1 MAQPLPYMA
10 LKDAPVQIR
19 RAATVAQIAS
29 SLTRALGILFTTLI
43 IATLPTWVPGLLAHQ
58 TIPVA
63 QLVLAIGTIIVSNKG
78 SRIREEIA
86 ERQFQKARSSTFTT
100 AILGFIVG
108 GILPGI
114 LYLYLYTRIGNV
126 MVKRTPDDPR
136 TVYLL
141 PHPSEGLFLG
151 RYLGW
156 IAAYLLVLYIGYTQ
170 LSPGLRE
177 VSDWLSPVLGVHF
190 NTMIVALFLVFTNP
204 LTYLPLLYLWSFA
217 GFLGGLIAGGKI
229 RRGFLVGMTVF
240 LSTLGALGLAALAIY
255 QNVNLST
262 LSSLPPP
269 PPGFSIISAT
279 TGPVAGDIIPILIQG
294 TGPTSQMVIQDI
306 ILTMIR
312 NAGLVFAVAT
322 ISGRAASLFWQ
333 GDVFILKTFWKMI
346 KTKKP
351 ALPQNA
357 GDLPK
362 KGILLL
368 ALAILLL
375 IPTPHTTQPS
385 TITQAPPSGPY
396 QQNLAI
402 GLDMLGAP
410 NASLRMTNLDLSSKG
425 LVLDNNYAGNNL
437 SLFIINNNYSQ
448 SLSTN
453 SGLGIPSFIL
463 ALFSQPALI
472 TFYTGDPAT
481 TRGESDNVAA
491 QFSQALGVRF
501 TKAFA
506 IPSGQGTVTIYAPN
520 PELTNNDALTRV
532 LGLLPSSSFS
542 TLIKP
547 ANLQSQQYFA
557 AIGLA
562 SISLPAPLNK
572 TPTQAFSFILNTQFP
587 RQFYKAGQHYLSLKT
602 LLGFQTGIVG
612 DTNSN
617 ASIVSISFQRGTILY
632 SPLGQIPPSNPIYD
646 NFTATYIYNA
656 TITPRSDFAA
666 NFTYPFAP
674 KITIQ
679 KTVSPP
685 SGPLGT
691 SHNIVVMIQN
701 FDNVTVT
708 NLNVTDDE
716 APFSYQK
723 TLQISPSGVQTGQ
736 FASFPPGQ
744 TQFLSYTA
752 TTKSSGTYVLSPA
765 TTEFVWQAP
774 NGTWIRYTV
783 TTDNPLIS
791 SSSGPWTQFTRTFS
805 DLQPYSYLLLL
816 PLLLT
821 PIIETL
827 KLVGRHR
834 KRKPEPWVNAPI
846 EPQNTPPPAPAQAE
860 PNRSVHTPN
869 STSP

>member
-1 MAQPLPYMA
+1 MA

-19 RAATVAQIAS
+19 RAATVAQIGN
-29 SLTRALGILFTTLI
+29 SLTRGLGILFTTLI
-43 IATLPTWVPGLLAHQ
+43 IATLPTWVPGILAHQ
-58 TIPVA
+58 TTPVA
-63 QLVLAIGTIIVSNKG
+63 LLVLAIGTIIVSNKG

-100 AILGFIVG
+100 SILGFMVG

-114 LYLYLYTRIGNV
+114 LYIYLYTRIGNV
-126 MVKRTPDDPR
+126 MVKRTPDDPK

-141 PHPSEGLFLG
+141 PHPSEGIFLG

-156 IAAYLLVLYIGYTQ
+156 IAAIT
-170 LSPGLRE
+170 
-177 VSDWLSPVLGVHF
+177 
-190 NTMIVALFLVFTNP
+190 
-204 LTYLPLLYLWSFA
+204 
-217 GFLGGLIAGGKI
+217 
-229 RRGFLVGMTVF
+229 
-240 LSTLGALGLAALAIY
+240 IY
-255 QNVNLST
+255 QNVSLSA
-262 LSSLPPP
+262 LSNLPPP

-279 TGPVAGDIIPILIQG
+279 TGPVASDIIPLHIQG
-294 TGPTSQMVIQDI
+294 SSPTSQMVIQDI

-333 GDVFILKTFWKMI
+333 GDVFILKTFWRMI
-346 KTKKP
+346 KTKKTI
-351 ALPQNA
+351 LPENTSTSNI
-357 GDLPK
+357 PK

-368 ALAILLL
+368 ALAILLF
-375 IPTPHTTQPS
+375 IPSPRIAPPS
-385 TITQAPPSGPY
+385 TIIQAPPSGPY
-396 QQNLAI
+396 QQTLAI

-410 NASLRMTNLDLSSKG
+410 NASLRMINLDLSSRG

-437 SLFIINNNYSQ
+437 SIFVINNNYSQ
-448 SLSTN
+448 PLGTGSA
-453 SGLGIPSFIL
+453 LGIPSFIL
-463 ALFSQPALI
+463 GLFSQPALI

-481 TRGESDNVAA
+481 TRGESDHVAA
-491 QFSQALGVRF
+491 QFSQALGVDF
-501 TKAFA
+501 TKALA

-547 ANLQSQQYFA
+547 ASLQNLQYFA

-562 SISLPAPLNK
+562 TISLPAPLNR
-572 TPTQAFSFILNTQFP
+572 TPSQAFSFFLNTQFP
-587 RQFYKAGQHYLSLKT
+587 REFYKTGQHYLSLKT
-602 LLGFQTGIVG
+602 LFGFQTGIVG

-632 SPLGQIPPSNPIYD
+632 SPLGQMPPFNPIYN
-646 NFTATYIYNA
+646 NFTATYRYNA
-656 TITPRSDFAA
+656 TVTPRSDFAA

-674 KITIQ
+674 NITIQ
-679 KTVSPP
+679 KTVNPP

-691 SHNIVVMIQN
+691 AHNIVVMIQN

-708 NLNVTDDE
+708 NLNVTDDQ
-716 APFSYQK
+716 APSSYQK

-736 FASFPPGQ
+736 FSSFPPGQ
-744 TQFLSYTA
+744 TQFLNYTA
-752 TTKSSGTYVLSPA
+752 TRQSSGIYVLSPPTA
-765 TTEFVWQAP
+765 DFVWQAP
-774 NGTWIRYTV
+774 NGTNIRYTV
-783 TTDNPLIS
+783 TTDEPLIS
-791 SSSGPWTQFTRTFS
+791 SSSGPWTQFTRTFT

-827 KLVGRHR
+827 KLVSRHR
-834 KRKPEPWVNAPI
+834 RKNPEPWVNAPVK
-846 EPQNTPPPAPAQAE
+846 PQNTQPPQPAQAG
-860 PNRSVHTPN
+860 PDKPADTP
-869 STSP
+869 SPANP

>member
-1 MAQPLPYMA
+1 
-10 LKDAPVQIR
+10 
-19 RAATVAQIAS
+19 
-29 SLTRALGILFTTLI
+29 
-43 IATLPTWVPGLLAHQ
+43 
-58 TIPVA
+58 
-63 QLVLAIGTIIVSNKG
+63 
-78 SRIREEIA
+78 
-86 ERQFQKARSSTFTT
+86 
-100 AILGFIVG
+100 
-108 GILPGI
+108 
-114 LYLYLYTRIGNV
+114 
-126 MVKRTPDDPR
+126 MVKRTPDDPK

-141 PHPSEGLFLG
+141 PHPSEGIFLG

-204 LTYLPLLYLWSFA
+204 LTYPPLLYLWTFA

-229 RRGFLVGMTVF
+229 RRGFLVAMTVF

-255 QNVNLST
+255 QNTNLPM
-262 LSSLPPP
+262 LSGLPPP

-279 TGPVAGDIIPILIQG
+279 TGPVAGDVIPILIQG
-294 TGPTSQMVIQDI
+294 SSPTSQMVIQDI
-306 ILTMIR
+306 VLTMIR
-312 NAGLVFAVAT
+312 NSGLVFAVAT

-333 GDVFILKTFWKMI
+333 GDVFVLKTFWRMI

-351 ALPQNA
+351 TLPQNA
-357 GDLPK
+357 TTSNIPK

-368 ALAILLL
+368 ALAILLF
-375 IPTPHTTQPS
+375 IPSPHITQPS
-385 TITQAPPSGPY
+385 TITQAPLSGPY
-396 QQNLAI
+396 QQILAV

-437 SLFIINNNYSQ
+437 SIFVINNNYSQ
-448 SLSTN
+448 PLGTGSA
-453 SGLGIPSFIL
+453 LGIPSFIL
-463 ALFSQPALI
+463 GLFSQPALI

-481 TRGESDNVAA
+481 TRGKSDNVAS
-491 QFSQALGVRF
+491 QFSQALGITF

-506 IPSGQGTVTIYAPN
+506 FPYGPGTITIYAPN

-542 TLIKP
+542 ALIKP
-547 ANLQSQQYFA
+547 ANLQNQQYFA

-562 SISLPAPLNK
+562 TISLPPPLNR
-572 TPTQAFSFILNTQFP
+572 TPTQAFSFLLNTQYP
-587 RQFYKAGQHYLSLKT
+587 REFYKAGQHYLSLKT
-602 LLGFQTGIVG
+602 LFGFQTGIVG
-612 DTNSN
+612 DTSSN

-632 SPLGQIPPSNPIYD
+632 SPLGRMPPFNPIYN
-646 NFTATYIYNA
+646 NFTSTYIYNA
-656 TITPRSDFAA
+656 TVTPRSDFAA

-674 KITIQ
+674 NITIE
-679 KTVSPP
+679 KTVTPP

-691 SHNIVVMIQN
+691 NHNILVMIQN

-708 NLNVTDDE
+708 NLNVTDDQ
-716 APFSYQK
+716 ASSTYQK
-723 TLQISPSGVQTGQ
+723 TLQISPSGVQTGR

-752 TTKSSGTYVLSPA
+752 TTESSGIYVLSAA
-765 TTEFVWQAP
+765 TAAFVWQAP
-774 NGTWIRYTV
+774 NGTRIRYTV
-783 TTDNPLIS
+783 TTDKPLIS
-791 SSSGPWTQFTRTFS
+791 SSSGPWTQFTRTFI

-827 KLVGRHR
+827 KLFSRHR
-834 KRKPEPWVNAPI
+834 RKKLAARVNTPS
-846 EPQNTPPPAPAQAE
+846 EPQNAPPPTPSQGEPIKPAD
-860 PNRSVHTPN
+860 
-869 STSP
+869 TSSPASP

>member
-19 RAATVAQIAS
+19 RAATVAQIS
-29 SLTRALGILFTTLI
+29 NSFTRALGILFTTLI

-58 TIPVA
+58 TVPVA
-63 QLVLAIGTIIVSNKG
+63 LLVLAIGTIIVSNKG

-100 AILGFIVG
+100 SILGFIVG

-114 LYLYLYTRIGNV
+114 LYIYLYTRIGNV
-126 MVKRTPDDPR
+126 MVKQTPDDPK

-141 PHPSEGLFLG
+141 PHPSEGIFLG

-204 LTYLPLLYLWSFA
+204 LTYPPLLYLWTFA

-255 QNVNLST
+255 QNVSLSA
-262 LSSLPPP
+262 LSNLPPP

-294 TGPTSQMVIQDI
+294 SSPTSSMVIQDI

-312 NAGLVFAVAT
+312 NSGLVFAVAT

-333 GDVFILKTFWKMI
+333 GDVFVLKTFWRMI
-346 KTKKP
+346 KTNKP
-351 ALPQNA
+351 SVQRDASTSNI
-357 GDLPK
+357 PK

-368 ALAILLL
+368 ALAILVL
-375 IPTPHTTQPS
+375 IPSYHAGHPS
-385 TITQAPPSGPY
+385 PIIQAPPSGPY
-396 QQNLAI
+396 QQSLAI

-410 NASLRMTNLDLSSKG
+410 NASLRMTNLDLSSRG
-425 LVLDNNYAGNNL
+425 LALDNNYAGNNF
-437 SLFIINNNYSQ
+437 SIFVIDNNYSQ
-448 SLSTN
+448 SLGAS

-463 ALFSQPALI
+463 GLFSQPALI
-472 TFYTGDPAT
+472 TFYTGDPAAA
-481 TRGESDNVAA
+481 RGESDNVAT
-491 QFSQALGVRF
+491 QFSQALGVPF

-506 IPSGQGTVTIYAPN
+506 LPYGPGTITIYAPN
-520 PELTNNDALTRV
+520 PELTNNDALTKV

-547 ANLQSQQYFA
+547 AALQNLHYFA

-562 SISLPAPLNK
+562 TIRLPPPLNK
-572 TPTQAFSFILNTQFP
+572 TPTQAFSFFLNTQFP
-587 RQFYKAGQHYLSLKT
+587 REFYKAGQHYLSLKT
-602 LLGFQTGIVG
+602 LLGFQTGIV
-612 DTNSN
+612 
-617 ASIVSISFQRGTILY
+617 
-632 SPLGQIPPSNPIYD
+632 IPPSNPIYN
-646 NFTATYIYNA
+646 NFTSTYVYDA
-656 TITPRSDFAA
+656 TITPRADFGA

-674 KITIQ
+674 NITLQ
-679 KTVSPP
+679 KTVTP
-685 SGPLGT
+685 SSGSLGT
-691 SHNIVVMIQN
+691 NHNIVVMIQN

-708 NLNVTDDE
+708 NLNVTDNQ
-716 APFSYQK
+716 APSAYQK

-752 TTKSSGTYVLSPA
+752 TTQSSGIYVLSPA
-765 TTEFVWQAP
+765 SADFVWQAP
-774 NGTWIRYTV
+774 NGTKIRYTV
-783 TTDNPLIS
+783 TTDEPLVS
-791 SSSGPWTQFTRTFS
+791 SSSGPWTQFTRTFT

-827 KLVGRHR
+827 KLVSRHR
-834 KRKPEPWVNAPI
+834 KKNPEPWVNAPVK
-846 EPQNTPPPAPAQAE
+846 PQNTQPPQPAQAG
-860 PNRSVHTPN
+860 PDKPADTP
-869 STSP
+869 SPANP

>member
-1 MAQPLPYMA
+1 VAQPLPYMA
-10 LKDAPVQIR
+10 LKDAPVEIR
-19 RAATVAQIAS
+19 RAAIVAQISISVA
-29 SLTRALGILFTTLI
+29 RALGILFTTLI
-43 IATLPTWVPGLLAHQ
+43 IATLPTWVPRIQAHQ

-63 QLVLAIGTIIVSNKG
+63 LLVLSIGSIIVSRKG

-100 AILGFIVG
+100 AILGFMIG
-108 GILPGI
+108 GVLPGI
-114 LYLYLYTRIGNV
+114 LYIYLYTRIGNV
-126 MVKRTPDDPR
+126 MVKRTPDDPK

-141 PHPSEGLFLG
+141 PHPSEGVFLG

-204 LTYLPLLYLWSFA
+204 LTYPPLLYLWMFA

-229 RRGFLVGMTVF
+229 RRGFLVGMAAF
-240 LSTLGALGLAALAIY
+240 LSVLGALGLAALIIY
-255 QNVNLST
+255 QTIDLSA
-262 LSSLPPP
+262 LSNLPPP

-294 TGPTSQMVIQDI
+294 PSPTSQMVIQDI
-306 ILTMIR
+306 VLTMIR

-333 GDVFILKTFWKMI
+333 GDVFILKTFWRMI
-346 KTKKP
+346 KTKP
-351 ALPQNA
+351 TPPQNNI
-357 GDLPK
+357 PK

-368 ALAILLL
+368 ALAILLF
-375 IPTPHTTQPS
+375 IPSPHTVQPS

-410 NASLRMTNLDLSSKG
+410 NASLRMTNLDLPSKG

-448 SLSTN
+448 PLGTG
-453 SGLGIPSFIL
+453 SGLGVPSFIL
-463 ALFSQPALI
+463 GLFSQPALI
-472 TFYTGDPAT
+472 TFYSGDPAT

-491 QFSQALGVRF
+491 QFSQALGVGF

-547 ANLQSQQYFA
+547 ANFQNLQYLA

-562 SISLPAPLNK
+562 SISLPPPLNK
-572 TPTQAFSFILNTQFP
+572 TPTQAFSFLLNTQFP
-587 RQFYKAGQHYLSLKT
+587 REFYKAGQHYLSLKS

-617 ASIVSISFQRGTILY
+617 ASIVSISFQRGTVLY
-632 SPLGQIPPSNPIYD
+632 SPLGQIPPSNPVYD

-656 TITPRSDFAA
+656 TVTSRADFAA

-674 KITIQ
+674 NITVQ
-679 KTVSPP
+679 KTVTP
-685 SGPLGT
+685 SSGQLGT
-691 SHNIVVMIQN
+691 SHDVIVKIQN
-701 FDNVTVT
+701 FDDVTVT
-708 NLNVTDDE
+708 NLNITDDQ
-716 APFSYQK
+716 APSSYQR
-723 TLQISPSGVQTGQ
+723 TLQISPSGIQTGQ
-736 FASFPPGQ
+736 FASFLPGQ
-744 TQFLSYTA
+744 TQSLSYTA
-752 TTKSSGTYVLSPA
+752 TTESSGIYVLSQA
-765 TTEFVWQAP
+765 TADFVWQAP
-774 NGTWIRYTV
+774 NGTKIRYTV
-783 TTDNPLIS
+783 TTDKPLIT
-791 SSSGPWTQFTRTFS
+791 SSSGLWTQFTRTFT

-827 KLVGRHR
+827 KLVTRHR
-834 KRKPEPWVNAPI
+834 KKKPEPWVNTPT
-846 EPQNTPPPAPAQAE
+846 EPQNTPPPTPVQAGPDKPAD
-860 PNRSVHTPN
+860 TPS
-869 STSP
+869 STTP